1 MKTRLFITALIVLS
15 FGLFYSCNTEETE
28 GGLTNYWDSNALTKL
43 KLRGA
48 VHTMTENDVV
58 TTFNSDGNVTSLIIT
73 HPDATNETTYLYE
86 NGKLVSETTTISTSN
101 KISLRSSS
109 TQTNYEYENVGKYV
123 PNISN
128 FDLVPALSAIITE
141 NSRVDCDFHGA
152 NLWMVYSSNGTPFD
166 TIVVEYSGNLPS
178 NLSSNTMYCNNMT
191 YASNGMFLSYNSGNT
206 GPNYNNDNSYTFA
219 PSDSFQIIERIVNNS
234 TYGSETTNKTTNYS
248 YNEHL
253 DVTEEAT
260 VITGS
265 QSAQWTYQWT
275 DYSYDSAGNW
285 ISRKYRTSTGV
296 ATWVDYPTQ
305 TRSFTYY

>member
-1 MKTRLFITALIVLS
+1 MKTRFLIPALIVLS

-28 GGLTNYWDSNALTKL
+28 GGPTNYWDSNALTKL

-58 TTFNSDGNVTSLIIT
+58 TTFNSDGNVTSIILT
-73 HPDATNETTYLYE
+73 HPDQTNETTYLYE

-101 KISLRSSS
+101 NISLRSSS

-141 NSRVDCDFHGA
+141 NNRVDCDFHGA

-178 NLSSNTMYCNNMT
+178 NFSSDNMYCNNIT

-206 GPNYNNDNSYTFA
+206 GPNYHSDALCTFV
-219 PSDSFQIIERIVNNS
+219 PSDTFLIGERIVMNS

-253 DVTEEAT
+253 DLTEEAT

-265 QSAQWTYQWT
+265 QTAESTFQWT
-275 DYSYDSAGNW
+275 DYVYDSAGNW
-285 ISRKYRTSTGV
+285 ISRIYHYSTGE
-296 ATWVDYPTQ
+296 ANLSEYTQ